1 MAGFPTSISMS
12 VQHVKN
18 SWTVSVER
26 IVLRLSAY
34 SLTPGGRGRAQL
46 TPLSPKVRSPRVES
60 GPTKNRSASISQW
73 QDKAM
78 NGRGRCLHR
87 TSPKSLDQNHRTPP
101 RNAPPSD
108 VTLLDA
114 SFFQPAMSGVFSST
128 TIVTNRQLGR
138 AV

>member
-1 MAGFPTSISMS
+1 MAGVPTSISMS

-46 TPLSPKVRSPRVES
+46 TPLSPKVRSPGIES

-73 QDKAM
+73 QNKAM
-78 NGRGRCLHR
+78 NGRGRCLDR

-101 RNAPPSD
+101 PEMPLPQMLHFSTRHCSNPPWAALS
-108 VTLLDA
+108 LL
-114 SFFQPAMSGVFSST
+114 SP
-128 TIVTNRQLGR
+128 
-138 AV
+138 